1 MIKGIPNYN
10 SFNKIG
16 GRIVNIASMAGLWPN
31 RGLRNVGESGYSMAK
46 FGAIALT
53 RSFSQNDI
61 FSKDGVKAVALCP
74 WYTIFFVSDFLH
86 FLIGITYR
94 NIYFFHRFTN
104 TQFVTTVFSTDA
116 IEQKFKYRVLETS
129 EV

>member
-1 MIKGIPNYN
+1 
-10 SFNKIG
+10 
-16 GRIVNIASMAGLWPN
+16 MAGLWPN

-74 WYTIFFVSDFLH
+74 WYIIFFSDLGVKLTWISVFL
-86 FLIGITYR
+86 LIR
-94 NIYFFHRFTN
+94 M
-104 TQFVTTVFSTDA
+104 
-116 IEQKFKYRVLETS
+116 
-129 EV
+129 

>member
-1 MIKGIPNYN
+1 
-10 SFNKIG
+10 
-16 GRIVNIASMAGLWPN
+16 MAGLWPN

-74 WYTIFFVSDFLH
+74 WYIFFSRSNFLH
-86 FLIGITYR
+86 VE
-94 NIYFFHRFTN
+94 IYF
-104 TQFVTTVFSTDA
+104 S
-116 IEQKFKYRVLETS
+116 
-129 EV
+129 

>member
-1 MIKGIPNYN
+1 
-10 SFNKIG
+10 
-16 GRIVNIASMAGLWPN
+16 MAGLWPN

-74 WYTIFFVSDFLH
+74 WYIIFFQTILH
-86 FLIGITYR
+86 IE
-94 NIYFFHRFTN
+94 IYIFFTGLPILNLLPRFF
-104 TQFVTTVFSTDA
+104 Q
-116 IEQKFKYRVLETS
+116 QMQ
-129 EV
+129 

>member
-1 MIKGIPNYN
+1 
-10 SFNKIG
+10 
-16 GRIVNIASMAGLWPN
+16 MAGLWPN

-74 WYTIFFVSDFLH
+74 WYIIFFRIKFFALMN
-86 FLIGITYR
+86 IAYR
-94 NIYFFHRFTN
+94 NIFFFTGLPIPN
-104 TQFVTTVFSTDA
+104 LLQQFF
-116 IEQKFKYRVLETS
+116 QQML
-129 EV
+129 

>member
-1 MIKGIPNYN
+1 M
-10 SFNKIG
+10 
-16 GRIVNIASMAGLWPN
+16 NIASMAGLWPN

-74 WYTIFFVSDFLH
+74 WYIIFFQIKF
-86 FLIGITYR
+86 FACR
-94 NIYFFHRFTN
+94 NIFFFTGSPILN
-104 TQFVTTVFSTDA
+104 LLPRCFQ
-116 IEQKFKYRVLETS
+116 QML
-129 EV
+129 

>member
-1 MIKGIPNYN
+1 M
-10 SFNKIG
+10 
-16 GRIVNIASMAGLWPN
+16 NIASMAGLWPN

-74 WYTIFFVSDFLH
+74 WYIIFFR
-86 FLIGITYR
+86 IR
-94 NIYFFHRFTN
+94 YFALLNR
-104 TQFVTTVFSTDA
+104 
-116 IEQKFKYRVLETS
+116 Y
-129 EV
+129 